1 MLLLDTDV
9 MIDVLRGHDVALE
22 WLQSLADETIGL
34 PGFVAME
41 LLQGCRNRQEQ
52 QRVRRTLRPFAL
64 HWPNEHDCTRAYDD
78 FAAFWL
84 SHKGASLKMHIL
96 CGHRHRGILERS
108 NRLSRT

>member
-34 PGFVAME
+34 PGFVALE

-78 FAAFWL
+78 FAAFL
-84 SHKGASLKMHIL
+84 AKSQDRHAGRTDRGDGRRIRCASGNL
-96 CGHRHRGILERS
+96 
-108 NRLSRT
+108 